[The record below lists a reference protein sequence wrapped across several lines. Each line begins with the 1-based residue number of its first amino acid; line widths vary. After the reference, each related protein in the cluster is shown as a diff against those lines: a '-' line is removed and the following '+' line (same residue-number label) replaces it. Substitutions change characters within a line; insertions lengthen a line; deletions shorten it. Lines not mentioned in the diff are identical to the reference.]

1 LLYNS
6 FLEVSPPRSSL
17 LDTQSETIERT
28 EILRNHEDMV
38 NTTVEDFSKLKK
50 CIDICTYG
58 KGVYLTINTKPIWEG
73 YVKVKQRGA
82 RLRWITDITK
92 ENLSD
97 CKKLMRIAEVRHL
110 DEITGAFGIHD
121 GIKYRA
127 SANVKELGQLPEE
140 LILSNV
146 KVLVQ
151 QQQQVFNIL
160 WDKAIPSKQR
170 IKEIEQGLKREFI
183 DIIRDPID
191 IRKLI
196 FNLVKSASE
205 EISILFSSA
214 NAFHLLERE
223 GILEIIREA
232 SSEHNVNI
240 RILVDVRR
248 QDELRE
254 IEEKVKWTRQSRFV
268 TFQSILKSSFQ
279 TKITT
284 LIVDSTYSLTVEMK
298 DKVESF
304 DESVGLA
311 TYSNSESN
319 IDTYTSIF
327 ETLWMQNEYR
337 PNTSQLNTSEV

>member
-1 LLYNS
+1 
-6 FLEVSPPRSSL
+6 LEISSQLSSPPN
-17 LDTQSETIERT
+17 TQSTAIERT
-28 EILRNHEDMV
+28 EILRKSEDMV
-38 NTTVEDFSKLKK
+38 NVTVEDFSKLKK
-50 CIDICTYG
+50 SMDICTYG

-73 YVKVKQRGA
+73 YTKLKDRGVK
-82 RLRWITDITK
+82 LRWITDITK

-146 KVLVQ
+146 KVIVQ

-183 DIIRDPID
+183 DIVRDPID
-191 IRKLI
+191 IKKLI
-196 FNLVKSASE
+196 FNLIKTASAQV
-205 EISILFSSA
+205 SILFSSA
-214 NAFHLLERE
+214 NAFHLLELD
-223 GILEIIREA
+223 GILEVIREA

-248 QDELRE
+248 EVDLKE
-254 IEEKVKWTRQSRFV
+254 IKEKVKWAGHGSIA
-268 TFQSILKSSFQ
+268 FQPILKSSFQ
-279 TKITT
+279 SKITT
-284 LIVDSTYSLTVEMK
+284 FIVDSILSLTVEMK
-298 DKVESF
+298 DKAKESF

-311 TYSNSESN
+311 TYSNSEST

-327 ETLWMQNEYR
+327 ETLWIQND
-337 PNTSQLNTSEV
+337 

>member
-1 LLYNS
+1 MLYSS
-6 FLEVSPPRSSL
+6 FLEVSSPRSSL
-17 LDTQSETIERT
+17 LDTQSGTIERT

-50 CIDICTYG
+50 SIDICTYG

-196 FNLVKSASE
+196 FNLVKSAAE

-223 GILEIIREA
+223 GILEGIREA

-240 RILVDVRR
+240 RILVDVRK
-248 QDELRE
+248 QDDLKE
-254 IEEKVKWTRQSRFV
+254 IEEKVKRTRQSGSI
-268 TFQSILKSSFQ
+268 TFQPILRSSFQ

-284 LIVDSTYSLTVEMK
+284 LIVDSTYSLTIEIK
-298 DKVESF
+298 DKVASF

-327 ETLWMQNEYR
+327 ETLWMQNEYNS
-337 PNTSQLNTSEV
+337 NTLRLNTKE